1 MNEFNEIKEIFRTKR
16 KFEEITK
23 CLMTKDIVNKGNN
36 LIKELDCNNYLNS
49 RDLLSSFLI
58 QKYPK
63 DTIGDLSI
71 ENNKNLIDFV
81 KNLLDKKYT
90 EDDELKMDIIKY
102 SYYFKTWKSDDIE
115 VLKNQI
121 FNEYHQLTVDIV
133 NLNEDEE
140 DKKYIFE
147 DTQKKII
154 ECANQI
160 GGSEFVDQI
169 KNHSPV
175 LIDVNEL
182 KKEYDHAYNDIFI
195 KEFEEKKYD
204 KLSGLLEFMKSIFK
218 TLRPKESYE
227 IEKNIDT
234 PYIIHKLTFNQFND
248 KKKLELFNFMLDF
261 IKKNQSEANDELLK
275 SVRSELENKEIFFP
289 DLFLKVMNLLRNLIH
304 DFEMIQNALK
314 K

>member
-261 IKKNQSEANDELLK
+261 IEKNQSEANDELLK

>member
-1 MNEFNEIKEIFRTKR
+1 MNEFNEIKEIFKTKR

-36 LIKELDCNNYLNS
+36 LIKELDCANYLNS

-81 KNLLDKKYT
+81 KNLLNKKYT

-115 VLKNQI
+115 VFKNQI

-147 DTQKKII
+147 DTQKKIL

-160 GGSEFVDQI
+160 GGSEFVDEIQ
-169 KNHSPV
+169 NHSPV
-175 LIDVNEL
+175 LIDINEL

-218 TLRPKESYE
+218 TIRPKESYE

-261 IKKNQSEANDELLK
+261 IEKNQSEANDELLK
-275 SVRSELENKEIFFP
+275 SVRHELENKEIFFP
-289 DLFLKVMNLLRNLIH
+289 DLFLKIMNLLRNLIH

>member
-248 KKKLELFNFMLDF
+248 KKKLELFNFILDF
-261 IKKNQSEANDELLK
+261 IEKNQSEANDELLK